1 MGVFGWNEL
10 APGNVTFTG
19 TAVNEGYSSGVTGDD
34 DWSLFVHPDDS
45 KWMVNSHGAHNRD
58 NWVECEVQPPEH
70 FAGVNAKSMVTEERF
85 LQPFL
90 NKQVTVGGTWC
101 EDLSHDNKTELHSL
115 DFVLYDPPV
124 TGGIAKRAQFIVTS
138 DGATRDLVVRPAL
151 PPHVRSNRVRDF
163 QLAFPPPPSGVSE
176 ADWYQW
182 SFVEEV
188 DASRLKNYS
197 VVSNGS
203 QRELH
208 CHIESGISDESK
220 GFYAATVELGQP
232 AVFVSQ
238 SVPSSMPV
246 GSRAS
251 VTVTMRNT
259 SVETWMNVPVFPM
272 SRFTYNLGSQDPQDN
287 TVWGTGRVSIPHA
300 VAPGA
305 SVAFTFTI
313 TAPTT
318 PGTYPFQWRMVH
330 EYIRWFG
337 MSTPVVQIQ
346 VTPIQVDC
354 AALSQQLKAA
364 QGEANQLIAEL
375 NGLPT
380 GREGVPER
388 MAIMRKLTP
397 LQANIRQLRTE
408 MSEGGCPTA

>member
-1 MGVFGWNEL
+1 LGWNEL

-19 TAVNEGYSSGVTGDD
+19 TAVNEGYASGVTGDD
-34 DWSLFVHPDDS
+34 DWSLFVHPDDP
-45 KWMVNSHGAHNRD
+45 KWMVNSSGVRNRD

-70 FAGVNAKSMVTEERF
+70 FAGLNGQSEATEERF

-101 EDLSHDNKTELHSL
+101 EDLSHDDKTELHSL
-115 DFVLYDPPV
+115 DFVLQDPPI
-124 TGGIAKRAQFIVTS
+124 TAGIAKRAQFIVTS
-138 DGATRDLVVRPAL
+138 DGATRSPMRPKL

-163 QLAFPPPPSGVSE
+163 QLAFPPAPPGVSD

-188 DASRLKNYS
+188 DACRTKSFS
-197 VVSNGS
+197 VVTNGG
-203 QRELH
+203 QRGLQ
-208 CHIESGISDESK
+208 CHVESGISDENK

-238 SVPSSMPV
+238 SVPASMPV
-246 GSRAS
+246 GGRAS
-251 VTVTMRNT
+251 VTITMRNT
-259 SVETWMNVPVFPM
+259 SVESWVNVPFFPL
-272 SRFTYNLGSQDPQDN
+272 SQFTYNLGSQDPQDN
-287 TVWGTGRVSIPHA
+287 TVWGIGRVPIPHA

-318 PGTYPFQWRMVH
+318 PGSYPFQWRMVH
-330 EYIRWFG
+330 ERIRWFG
-337 MSTPVVQIQ
+337 MYTPAVQIQ

-354 AALSQQLKAA
+354 AALGRQFTAA
-364 QGEANQLIAEL
+364 QDQVDQLTAEL
-375 NGLPT
+375 KGLPT

-388 MAIMRKLTP
+388 MAIMRKLAP
-397 LQANIRQLRTE
+397 LQAEVKQLRTE
-408 MSEGGCPTA
+408 MTEGGCSIP